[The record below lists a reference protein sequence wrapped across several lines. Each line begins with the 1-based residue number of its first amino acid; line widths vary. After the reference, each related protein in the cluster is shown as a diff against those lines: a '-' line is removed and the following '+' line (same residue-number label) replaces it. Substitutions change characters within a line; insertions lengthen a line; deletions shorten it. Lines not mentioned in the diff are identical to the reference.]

1 MRDEDKTKEQ
11 LIEECQ
17 ALRQRVTQLE
27 AVVSNNASVDR
38 VLQEAEALYR
48 NILDNT
54 VAGFFQIM
62 PEGQY
67 LVVNFAMA
75 RLLGYASPL
84 DMMNSITDIATQVF
98 VNRDRYAEFQQQLR
112 EQGEVKEFEYQAYRR
127 DRSIVWVS
135 DNARAVRDSDGTILY
150 YEGNS
155 IDISDRKNMEAELER
170 QVRER
175 TAALK
180 ESNDFLVEE
189 VVQRFRSQNALRAT
203 KVQLKAILEAVP
215 GIVSCVSSDL
225 RYLGVNENLARAFN
239 LTSEEFVGQ
248 DIGFLGAGS
257 EFSNFIR
264 NFFAT
269 PQQEDFCEI
278 TVTVEGETQNYIVV
292 AQKYADSQAAFTVGI
307 DVTQRRSAER
317 ELREAKDQ
325 LQAILEAVPGMVSWI
340 SSDLRYLGVNRHLA
354 SIYGIRPEA
363 FVDKDIGFLGTGSEF
378 NQFVRDFFASSYQDS
393 YREVS
398 AHVRGKPKNYLVV
411 AQKYDSDRAAFIV
424 GIDITERKEAEK
436 ALRETEARYRSIFEN
451 AVEGIFQIRPDGHY
465 LSANPALARIYG
477 YESPAALMADLRQRD
492 LRVYV
497 DLERRDRFIHLL
509 QKRDRVLGFEA
520 QICRQDGRKTW
531 ISENARAV
539 RDENGQLL
547 YYEGTVEDI
556 TERKL
561 AEEAL
566 QHANEELEVRVAE
579 RTAALRESNDQL
591 IVEIAERRRIEQAL
605 RTSEAELRALFAA
618 MTDIITVF
626 DAQGRYVRV
635 VSTNSEVLYS
645 PTEDRIGKS
654 VYEVLNPDE
663 ADFFVTEIQRVLNTG
678 KTVNIEYSLC
688 VEEEDPENPE
698 AEPKLQEVWF
708 AASVSPMPDHC
719 AIWVAR
725 NITERKRMVDALS
738 RAEAKYRSIFEN
750 AAEGIFQIDPNNR
763 FLSANPALVKM
774 YGYENAEAMMA
785 QVTNIA
791 TQLYLYP
798 ERRLELLALLEKQD
812 AVYHF
817 ESQVYRQDGSTIW
830 ISENARAV
838 RDARGN
844 LLYYEGTVDDITQ
857 RKEAEEALRLEQ
869 EKSERLLLNILPQAI
884 ADQLKQYQGS
894 LAERFDEATV
904 LFADIVG
911 FTPLSARISP
921 LELVSLLNQIF
932 SSFDKLADKHGL
944 EKIKTIGDAYMV
956 AGGLPIPKGDH
967 VEAIAAMALEM
978 QQEVKRF
985 RTHTDKPFQIRIGIN
1000 TGPVVAGVIGIKKF
1014 IYDLWGDTV
1023 NVASRMESQGQPSK
1037 IQVTAETYER
1047 LKDKYLFTKR
1057 GPIIV
1062 KGKGEMTTYWLESRI
1077 NNE

>member
-17 ALRQRVTQLE
+17 TLRQRVTHLE
-27 AVVSNNASVDR
+27 AIVSKNASAQR
-38 VLQEAEALYR
+38 ILEESETLYR

-54 VAGFFQIM
+54 VAGFFQFA
-62 PEGQY
+62 PDRQY
-67 LVVNFAMA
+67 QVANLAMA
-75 RLLGYASPL
+75 QLLGYASPL
-84 DMMNSITDIATQVF
+84 DLINNIKDIRTEVF
-98 VNRDRYAEFQQQLR
+98 VDPQRYDECQRLLHK
-112 EQGEVKEFEYQAYRR
+112 QGEIKEFEYEAYRR
-127 DRSIVWVS
+127 DGTGVWVS
-135 DNARAVRDSDGTILY
+135 DNIRVVRDENGEILY

-155 IDISDRKNMEAELER
+155 IDISDRVSMEAELER
-170 QVRER
+170 QVEER
-175 TAALK
+175 TAALR

-189 VVQRFRSQNALRAT
+189 VVQRFRSQHALRAT

-225 RYLGVNENLARAFN
+225 RYLGVNENLARTFN
-239 LTSEEFVGQ
+239 LSPEEFVGQ
-248 DIGFLGAGS
+248 DIGFLGSGS
-257 EFSNFIR
+257 EFSSFIR
-264 NFFAT
+264 NFFASS
-269 PQQEDFCEI
+269 QQEDFCEI
-278 TVTVEGETQNYIVV
+278 TVKVDGETQSYVVV

-307 DVTQRRSAER
+307 DVTQRRLAER
-317 ELREAKDQ
+317 RLREAKDQ
-325 LQAILEAVPGMVSWI
+325 LQAILEAVPGIVSWI

-354 SIYGIRPEA
+354 RTYGIRPEA
-363 FVDKDIGFLGTGSEF
+363 FVGKDIGFLGTGSEF
-378 NQFVRDFFASSYQDS
+378 NQFVRDFFASSRQDS
-393 YREVS
+393 YLEVS
-398 AHVRGKPKNYLVV
+398 AHVQGQPQNYLVV
-411 AQKYDSDRAAFIV
+411 AQKYDRDRAAFIV
-424 GIDITERKEAEK
+424 GIDITERKQAEK

-451 AVEGIFQIRPDGHY
+451 AVEGIYQIRPDGHY

-477 YESPAALMADLRQRD
+477 YKSPKALMADLTQRD
-492 LRVYV
+492 PRVYV
-497 DLERRDRFIHLL
+497 DLKKRDRFIRLL
-509 QKRDRVLGFEA
+509 QKRDLVLGFEA
-520 QICRQDGRKTW
+520 QICRQDHQKTW

-539 RDENGQLL
+539 RDEQGSLL

-561 AEEAL
+561 AQQAL
-566 QHANEELEVRVAE
+566 QKANEELESRVNE

-591 IVEIAERRRIEQAL
+591 IVEIAERRRIEHAL

-654 VYEVLNPDE
+654 VYEVLNPGE
-663 ADFFVTEIQRVLNTG
+663 ADFFVSEIQRTINTQ
-678 KTVNIEYSLC
+678 KTVNIEYSLI
-688 VEEEDPENPE
+688 VEEEDSTE
-698 AEPKLQEVWF
+698 QEIWF
-708 AASVSPMPDHC
+708 AASVSPMPDRC

-725 NITERKRMVDALS
+725 NITERKRMLDALS
-738 RAEAKYRSIFEN
+738 EAEAKYRSIFEN
-750 AAEGIFQIDPNNR
+750 AAEGIFQIDPNNG

-774 YGYENAEAMMA
+774 YGYETAAAIMTEVTDIA
-785 QVTNIA
+785 Q
-791 TQLYLYP
+791 QLYVNP
-798 ERRLELLALLEKQD
+798 QRRHELTTLLETQD

-817 ESQVYRQDGSTIW
+817 ESEVYRQDGSIMW
-830 ISENARAV
+830 ISENVRAV
-838 RDARGN
+838 RDETGQ

-857 RKEAEEALRLEQ
+857 RKAAEEALRLEQ
-869 EKSERLLLNILPQAI
+869 EKSERLLLNILPRAI

-932 SSFDKLADKHGL
+932 SAFDKLADKNGL

-956 AGGLPIPKGDH
+956 AGGLPIASKNHAD
-967 VEAIAAMALEM
+967 AIATMALEM
-978 QQEVKRF
+978 QREVRQF
-985 RTHTDKPFQIRIGIN
+985 RSHIDKPFEIRIGIN

-1023 NVASRMESQGQPSK
+1023 NVASRMESQGEPNR
-1037 IQVTAETYER
+1037 IQVTAKTYEH
-1047 LKDKYLFTKR
+1047 LKDKYTFSKR
-1057 GPIIV
+1057 GQIFV
-1062 KGKGEMTTYWLESRI
+1062 KGKGEMTTYWLEGQK
-1077 NNE
+1077 EL

>member
-1 MRDEDKTKEQ
+1 MRDEAKTKEQ

-17 ALRQRVTQLE
+17 ALRQRVAHLE
-27 AVVSNNASVDR
+27 AVVGTNASAKQI
-38 VLQEAEALYR
+38 LEESQTLYR

-54 VAGFFQIM
+54 VAGFFQIT
-62 PEGQY
+62 PEREYQ
-67 LVVNFAMA
+67 VVNLALA
-75 RLLGYASPL
+75 QLLGYASPL
-84 DMMNSITDIATQVF
+84 DLTESIKDIRTQVF
-98 VNRDRYAEFQQQLR
+98 VDPQRYDECQRLLLT
-112 EQGEVKEFEYQAYRR
+112 QGEVKEFEYEAYRR
-127 DRSIVWVS
+127 NGTTVWVS
-135 DNARAVRDSDGTILY
+135 DNSRVVRDDDGEILY

-155 IDISDRKNMEAELER
+155 IDISDRVAMEAELER
-170 QVRER
+170 QVEER

-189 VVQRFRSQNALRAT
+189 VVQRIRSQHDLRAT

-225 RYLGVNENLARAFN
+225 RYLGVNENLARTFN
-239 LTSEEFVGQ
+239 LSPEEFVGQ
-248 DIGFLGAGS
+248 DIGFLGSGS
-257 EFSNFIR
+257 EFSSFIR

-269 PQQEDFCEI
+269 SQQEDFCEI
-278 TVTVEGETQNYIVV
+278 TVNLEGETQSYVVV

-307 DVTQRRSAER
+307 DVTQRRLAER
-317 ELREAKDQ
+317 RLREAKDQ
-325 LQAILEAVPGMVSWI
+325 LQAILEAVPGIVSWI

-354 SIYGIRPEA
+354 GLYGIRPEA
-363 FVDKDIGFLGTGSEF
+363 FVGKDIGFLGTGSEF
-378 NQFVRDFFASSYQDS
+378 DQFVRDFFDSPCQDS

-398 AHVRGKPKNYLVV
+398 GHVQGQPRNYLVV
-411 AQKYDSDRAAFIV
+411 AQKYDRDRAAFIV
-424 GIDITERKEAEK
+424 GIDITERKKAEI
-436 ALRETEARYRSIFEN
+436 AQRETEARYRSIFEN
-451 AVEGIFQIRPDGHY
+451 AMEGIYQIRPDGRY

-477 YESPAALMADLRQRD
+477 YKSPKALMADLTQRD
-492 LRVYV
+492 PRVYV
-497 DLERRDRFIHLL
+497 DLKKRDRFIRLL
-509 QKRDRVLGFEA
+509 QKRDRVLGFEV
-520 QICRQDGRKTW
+520 QICRQDRQKTW

-539 RDENGQLL
+539 RDEQGNLL

-561 AEEAL
+561 AQQAL
-566 QHANEELEVRVAE
+566 QKANEELESRVNE

-591 IVEIAERRRIEQAL
+591 IVEIAERRRIEHAL

-654 VYEVLNPDE
+654 VYEVLSPDE
-663 ADFFVTEIQRVLNTG
+663 ADFFVAQIQRTINTQ
-678 KTVNIEYSLC
+678 KTVNIEYSLL
-688 VEEEDPENPE
+688 VEEENVTDPEI
-698 AEPKLQEVWF
+698 WF
-708 AASVSPMPDHC
+708 AASVSPMPDNC

-725 NITERKRMVDALS
+725 NITERKRMLDALS
-738 RAEAKYRSIFEN
+738 EAEAKYRSIFEN
-750 AAEGIFQIDPNNR
+750 AAEGIFQIDPNNG

-774 YGYENAEAMMA
+774 YGYESATEIMTEVTDIA
-785 QVTNIA
+785 Q
-791 TQLYLYP
+791 QLYVNP
-798 ERRLELLALLEKQD
+798 QRRYELTNLLDTQD

-817 ESQVYRQDGSTIW
+817 ESEVYRQDGSIMW
-830 ISENARAV
+830 ISENVRAV
-838 RDARGN
+838 RDETGQ

-857 RKEAEEALRLEQ
+857 RKAAEEALRLEQ

-884 ADQLKQYQGS
+884 ATQLKQYQGS

-932 SSFDKLADKHGL
+932 SAFDKLADKHGL

-956 AGGLPIPKGDH
+956 AGGLPVPSENHAD
-967 VEAIAAMALEM
+967 AIAAMALEM
-978 QQEVKRF
+978 QQEVQQF
-985 RTHTDKPFQIRIGIN
+985 RSHLDQPFEIRIGIN

-1023 NVASRMESQGQPSK
+1023 NVASRMESQGEPSR
-1037 IQVTAETYER
+1037 IQVTAKTYER
-1047 LKDKYLFTKR
+1047 LKDQYTFSKR
-1057 GPIIV
+1057 GQIFV
-1062 KGKGEMTTYWLESRI
+1062 KGKGDMTTYWLE
-1077 NNE
+1077 NQK